1 MNKTKKGFKALILLI
16 FAAIYS
22 TGIHAQTAT
31 FESELKKITDKYD
44 AVGLAVVVV
53 KNGKPVYEK
62 AFGYK
67 DLETKEPLTTDN
79 LFRIASIS
87 KSFSSTAIMQ
97 LVEAG
102 KVSLDDDISDL
113 IGFKVRNPKFPNTKI
128 TLEMMLS
135 HRSSLNDSNGYFTLD
150 VLDTTKTKDWQK
162 SFNSYE
168 PGTDY
173 EYCNLNFNMIGA
185 VLERL
190 TNVRFDNYIKQQILN
205 PLGLEAGYCV
215 DSLDQRRIAKLYE
228 KEDGKYVEQ
237 KAAYNPRSEEIR
249 NYTMGVSTPVFS
261 PTGGMK
267 ISAHD
272 LSKYMMM
279 HMNYGKS
286 GKTKIISKASSKKMQ
301 TGLSPK
307 ENYGLALLEND
318 RLIPGEH
325 MIGHTGSA
333 YGLYSNM
340 FFEPKKKFG
349 FIVITNGC
357 IPTLDRNEDIMMSKE
372 VINLLYTD
380 FIKK

>member
-1 MNKTKKGFKALILLI
+1 MKITFKSIKIFTCILASVFLTRSSI
-16 FAAIYS
+16 
-22 TGIHAQTAT
+22 AQQAN
-31 FESELKKITDKYD
+31 FESNLKEITDKYET
-44 AVGLAVVVV
+44 VGLAIVVV
-53 KNGKPVYEK
+53 KDGKPIYEK

-67 DLETKEPLTTDN
+67 DLENKELLTTTD

-97 LVEAG
+97 LVEQG
-102 KVSLDDDISDL
+102 KISLEDDISDL

-150 VLDTTKTKDWQK
+150 VLDTAENTDWAK
-162 SFNSYE
+162 SYNSYE

-173 EYCNLNFNMIGA
+173 EYCNLNFNILGA

-190 TNVRFDNYIKQQILN
+190 TNVRFDNYIKQQILD
-205 PLGLEAGYCV
+205 PLKLDAGYCV
-215 DSLDQRRIAKLYE
+215 DSLDQKRLVKLYE
-228 KEDGKYVEQ
+228 RVDGKYEEQ
-237 KAAYNPRSEEIR
+237 KAAYNPRSEEIK
-249 NYTMGVSTPVFS
+249 NYTMGVSTPIFS

-272 LSKYMMM
+272 LAKYMMM

-301 TGLSPK
+301 TGLSAK
-307 ENYGLALLEND
+307 ENYGLALLETD
-318 RLIPGEH
+318 KLIPAEH

-357 IPTLDRNEDIMMSKE
+357 IPKLDRNEDIVMSKE
-372 VINLLYTD
+372 VINLLYND

>member
-1 MNKTKKGFKALILLI
+1 MKINLKRFKSLFCLFTAVSL
-16 FAAIYS
+16 S
-22 TGIHAQTAT
+22 TGAMAQSAS
-31 FESELKKITDKYD
+31 FESDLKKITDKYE
-44 AVGLAVVVV
+44 AVGLAIVVV
-53 KNGKPVYEK
+53 KNGRPVYEK

-67 DLETKEPLTTDN
+67 DLETKAPLTTND

-97 LVEAG
+97 LVEKG

-113 IGFKVRNPKFPNTKI
+113 VGFKVRNPKFPDTKI

-135 HRSSLNDSNGYFTLD
+135 HRSSLNDSNGYFTFD
-150 VLDTTKTKDWQK
+150 VLDTTKNKDWAK
-162 SFNSYE
+162 SYNNYE

-190 TNVRFDNYIKQQILN
+190 TDVRFDNYIKQQILN
-205 PLGLEAGYCV
+205 PLKLEAGFCV
-215 DSLDQRRIAKLYE
+215 DSLDQKRFAKLYD
-228 KEDGKYVEQ
+228 KENGVYVEQ
-237 KAAYNPRSEEIR
+237 KAAYNPRSEEIK

-267 ISAHD
+267 ISAKD
-272 LSKYMMM
+272 LAKYMQM
-279 HMNYGKS
+279 HMNHGKL
-286 GKTKIISKASSKKMQ
+286 GKVKLISKASSKKMQ
-301 TGLSPK
+301 TGLSAK
-307 ENYGLALLEND
+307 ENYGLALLETD

-349 FIVITNGC
+349 FVVITNGC
-357 IPTLDRNEDIMMSKE
+357 IPTIDRNEDIVMSKE
-372 VINLLYTD
+372 VINLLYQD

>member
-1 MNKTKKGFKALILLI
+1 
-16 FAAIYS
+16 
-22 TGIHAQTAT
+22 
-31 FESELKKITDKYD
+31 
-44 AVGLAVVVV
+44 VV

-205 PLGLEAGYCV
+205 PLGLDAGYCV

-372 VINLLYTD
+372 VINLLYND

>member
-22 TGIHAQTAT
+22 TEIYAQSAT